1 MLESRIR
8 ALFEIIDSRRWSQL
22 REHFHPRIVY
32 ARPGYPAFEGIE
44 RVLHFYEFERVVASG
59 THALTTILSSAHDV
73 ACTGRF
79 TGTHRNGSPID
90 EEFADFY
97 RFDGQLI
104 IRRKS
109 YFFRPAI

>member
-8 ALFEIIDSRRWSQL
+8 ELFEIIDSRQWSQL
-22 REHFHPRIVY
+22 RDRFHPQIVY

-59 THALTTILSSAHDV
+59 THSLSTIVSSEHEL
-73 ACTGRF
+73 ACAGRF
-79 TGTHRNGSPID
+79 VGTHRNGSPID

-104 IRRKS
+104 IQRRS